1 MFWNEEDLDDEDD
14 DGGFVSSFT
23 DDDDEDY
30 DDEDDEWF
38 FVPDGA
44 NVRTQ
49 SEDLF
54 NIDDEDGHGGYV
66 MDYVKM
72 ANTRGGGGDA
82 NDDVDARCV
91 DVAREP
97 AMYRAC
103 VVTDVRIVGGREVT
117 REGVERRAFWR
128 MIYMIIHSWIRVR
141 A

>member
-1 MFWNEEDLDDEDD
+1 MGARSVE
-14 DGGFVSSFT
+14 
-23 DDDDEDY
+23 Y
-30 DDEDDEWF
+30 DDVDVD
-38 FVPDGA
+38 VD
-44 NVRTQ
+44 
-49 SEDLF
+49 
-54 NIDDEDGHGGYV
+54 
-66 MDYVKM
+66 
-72 ANTRGGGGDA
+72 GDA